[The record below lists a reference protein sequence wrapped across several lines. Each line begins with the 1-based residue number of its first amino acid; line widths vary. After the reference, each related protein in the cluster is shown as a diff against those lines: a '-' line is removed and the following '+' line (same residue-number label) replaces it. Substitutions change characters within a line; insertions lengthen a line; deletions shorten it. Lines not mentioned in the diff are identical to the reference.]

1 MTLKI
6 TAFQNGLSNLSA
18 GMSARVG
25 KVVQRTAQEVAA
37 SAKEKMAEG
46 KSGRRYGDHTASAP
60 GEAPAIDSGNLA
72 ASIQIEPD
80 GDLRAI
86 IVVGAEYGPHLE
98 YGTSRMAARPFLTP
112 AMEEA
117 RPGFEKAIAEA
128 LIP

>member
-25 KVVQRTAQEVAA
+25 KVVQRTAQQVVA

-46 KSGRRYGDHTASAP
+46 KSGHMYGSHPASAP
-60 GEAPAIDSGNLA
+60 GEAPAIDTGNLA

-80 GDLRAI
+80 GNLRAV
-86 IVVGAEYGPHLE
+86 IVVGADYGPHLE

-117 RPGFEKAIAEA
+117 RQGFEKAVAEA